1 MNVKPTAFA
10 LAAAA
15 CAAMVLPTTASA
27 QTYGYDYPSAY
38 SNNTY
43 YDPCARDQRE
53 RQAGAG
59 LLGAAIGAVAG
70 SQVASRGRRTEGSLL
85 GGVLGAAVG
94 AGVGRGTA
102 ACQSTYQRSAHYQGY
117 ETPSYGGYGAGYDPY
132 DRRDY
137 RRDDGYDYYR
147 DYPQSYDRGY
157 GGYGGSIQPVPADD
171 GCRLA
176 ESQIRMPDG
185 RMEVRHVRTCP
196 DSSGRYRIVD

>member
-15 CAAMVLPTTASA
+15 CAAMVIPTTASA

-38 SNNTY
+38 NNNAY

-85 GGVLGAAVG
+85 GGVVGAAIG
-94 AGVGRGTA
+94 AGVGRSTA
-102 ACQSTYQRSAHYQGY
+102 ACQPTYQQPVRYQGY
-117 ETPSYGGYGAGYDPY
+117 DTPSYGYEPAYDPY

-157 GGYGGSIQPVPADD
+157 GGYGGSVQPVQADD